1 MPYSPF
7 DKLGYLVIK
16 RGPNPAYGRV
26 TSVTFCDELQQAAKL
41 CSVDRGEIIQ
51 QLKRTGRYDRA
62 DGLFTVI
69 TDKLGDEL

>member
-1 MPYSPF
+1 MPYSPL
-7 DKLGYLVIK
+7 DKLGYLVIRRK
-16 RGPNPAYGRV
+16 PLEV
-26 TSVTFCDELQQAAKL
+26 TICDELQQAAFM

-69 TDKLGDEL
+69 TDKL